1 VKAGRE
7 KNQKTHGWKNERI
20 NLMAA
25 RKNGIQIKNERRNL
39 TAAKKDRKLA
49 KNERRDLRTRLNIWR
64 TR

>member
-25 RKNGIQIKNERRNL
+25 RKKWNPN
-39 TAAKKDRKLA
+39 KK
-49 KNERRDLRTRLNIWR
+49 
-64 TR
+64 